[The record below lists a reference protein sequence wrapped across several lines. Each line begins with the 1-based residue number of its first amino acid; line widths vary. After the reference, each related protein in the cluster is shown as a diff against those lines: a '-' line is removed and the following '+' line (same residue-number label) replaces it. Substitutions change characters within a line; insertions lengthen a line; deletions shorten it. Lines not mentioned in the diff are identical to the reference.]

1 MKGIALSVGNTKNVA
16 KTRDK
21 HMQDETLISITRVT
35 DDDTGIYR
43 VGDLDYGITGNLDK
57 YLENEGEK
65 GYVEICEMLDSLKD
79 VVMDMWQQVQ
89 DGKKETSEDKM
100 TSAFTAANSIF
111 LPTPKAKK

>member
-35 DDDTGIYR
+35 DDSTGCYQ
-43 VGDLDYGITGNLDK
+43 VGDLDYGISGNLDK
-57 YLENEGEK
+57 YLESEGEK
-65 GYVEICEMLDSLKD
+65 GYVALCEMLDSLKD
-79 VVMDMWQQVQ
+79 IAMEVWQRVQ
-89 DGKKETSEDKM
+89 DDKKETSEDKM
-100 TSAFTAANSIF
+100 TAAFTAANSIF